1 MVCGV
6 WKCYGH
12 PAILIYQVCYLLWN
26 ICPAATMGGLK
37 FLGNY
42 RVMCAP
48 GQKYVDTGASHF
60 KNMDIINML
69 L

>member
-6 WKCYGH
+6 WKFYGH
-12 PAILIYQVCYLLWN
+12 PAILIYQVCYLLCN
-26 ICPAATMGGLK
+26 ICPAATMSGLK

-42 RVMCAP
+42 QVMSAP
-48 GQKYVDTGASHF
+48 GQKYVDTGVSHF
-60 KNMDIINML
+60 KNTGIINML